1 MIPPVRKAN
10 RRAVQMGNNEGGTMM
25 KASTKDRTKG
35 VFHELK
41 GTIKGKAGKLTN
53 NRRLE
58 ATGVAEEVAGKIQ
71 RKIGQLER
79 SVEKR

>member
-1 MIPPVRKAN
+1 
-10 RRAVQMGNNEGGTMM
+10 MM
-25 KASTKDRTKG
+25 KASTKDKTKG
-35 VFHELK
+35 IFHELK

-58 ATGVAEEVAGKIQ
+58 AKGAAEKVTGKIQ
-71 RKIGQLER
+71 RKIGQLEK